1 MKLSIITINYN
12 DAPGLRKTIE
22 SVIGQSSR
30 KDFEYIVVDGGS
42 SDGSKAVLEEF
53 STKIDKWVSEPDKGI
68 YNAMNKGVA
77 MASGEYLQFLNSG
90 DTLHGDSISEV
101 LPALQGSDIVIGRMI
116 FNNTGNLSTSGTDLT
131 MKFFID
137 NSLPH
142 DAAFI
147 RSTLLKEYP
156 YDESLR
162 IASDWKFF
170 VETIILHSA
179 SYRWI
184 DTVVTEFDCNGIS
197 SKNRHLCDEE
207 RDKVLAEMLPP
218 RVLIDYKRHFLGAG
232 YTDTTYD
239 KFYSKA
245 RSYRSGKVLYS
256 LNVLTTKFLALFKKS
271 ARWVRPFPVKCDQK

>member
-22 SVIGQSSR
+22 SVLGQSAR
-30 KDFEYIVVDGGS
+30 KEFEYIVVDGGS

-53 STKIDKWVSEPDKGI
+53 STMIDKWISEPDKGI
-68 YNAMNKGVA
+68 YNAMNKGVS

-90 DTLHGDSISEV
+90 DTLHGDSIREV
-101 LPALQGSDIVIGRMI
+101 LPALHGSDIVTGRMM
-116 FNNTGNLSTSGTDLT
+116 FNNTGNLSVTGVDLT
-131 MKFFID
+131 LKFFID

-147 RSTLLKEYP
+147 RSSLLREYP
-156 YDESLR
+156 YDEGLR
-162 IASDWKFF
+162 IVSDWKFF
-170 VETIILHSA
+170 VETIIMNNA
-179 SYRWI
+179 SYKWI

-207 RDKVLAEMLPP
+207 RDKVLAEMFPP
-218 RVLIDYKRHFLGAG
+218 RVLIDYKRHFLGAE
-232 YTDTTYD
+232 YSDTPYD

-245 RSYRSGKVLYS
+245 KSYRSGKILYT
-256 LNVLTTKFLALFKKS
+256 LNVLTVKFLALFKKS
-271 ARWVRPFPVKCDQK
+271 ARWARPFPAKCD